1 MFYMCLEACHGWY
14 SSRGSFQSCNT
25 LAHWQILVAVDLV
38 SGVFWN
44 DMNRGHKWDPFWGD
58 QTSKCMAM
66 LRGFPL
72 LTQNSA
78 LFGVGNIVTT
88 VTPEVA
94 NNLSNSPVAGELGFD
109 QTANLR
115 KADFLTILLSIV
127 KSSEVAPELSN
138 PTNHHYSSMA
148 EKMWRAGLLMF
159 FFELPDSFGWIQI
172 SCRLQPTSDSCRV
185 VFLDSGKAEGKHWQG
200 IEKSPT
206 DLLTSEFSMNRK
218 LYEGNQV
225 SEPLMYLDG
234 WQMSDSKDCIKM
246 S

>member
-1 MFYMCLEACHGWY
+1 ME
-14 SSRGSFQSCNT
+14 T
-25 LAHWQILVAVDLV
+25 
-38 SGVFWN
+38 GVI
-44 DMNRGHKWDPFWGD
+44 KWDPFWGD

-78 LFGVGNIVTT
+78 LFGVGNI

-185 VFLDSGKAEGKHWQG
+185 VLLDSGKVGSRKQTLARHWK
-200 IEKSPT
+200 ITYWPT
-206 DLLTSEFSMNRK
+206 DIRIFH
-218 LYEGNQV
+218 
-225 SEPLMYLDG
+225 
-234 WQMSDSKDCIKM
+234 
-246 S
+246 